1 MSSPDS
7 PASTQHGPSKL
18 FHILGGLG
26 VLLLIVGSVN
36 GLTWAPPEQ
45 HMGDVSRIVY
55 VHVPSAWNCL
65 LVFTI
70 AFAFA
75 VASLWTGRT
84 GADTAMLGAVEVGVV
99 LNVLLLATGML
110 FARPTWGIWWDWDV
124 RLTTSLVALIFY
136 SGVLALRALIDD
148 PRQRATWS
156 AVATV
161 LAYVN
166 VPLIYFS
173 VRWWRSLHQIQS
185 TPGTVSDG
193 IVLPMRINA
202 FAILF
207 IMIWFIS
214 LRSSIEKNRLAAD
227 EIGLPNRIPETIS
240 AENSA
245 AGA

>member
-1 MSSPDS
+1 MSSTHS
-7 PASTQHGPSKL
+7 PSLTNHGPSKL
-18 FHILGGLG
+18 MHALGALG
-26 VLLLIVGSVN
+26 ALLLIIGSVN

-70 AFAFA
+70 AFCFA
-75 VASLWTGRT
+75 VASLWTGRR

-99 LNVLLLATGML
+99 LNALLLATGML

-124 RLTTSLVALIFY
+124 RLTTSLVSLILFA
-136 SGVLALRALIDD
+136 GVLALRALIDD

-161 LAYVN
+161 IAFAD
-166 VPLIYFS
+166 VPLIYFC

-185 TPGTVSDG
+185 TPDTISGG

-207 IMIWFIS
+207 LVIWFIS

-227 EIGLPNRIPETIS
+227 QVAEPERMPEAMATKP
-240 AENSA
+240 
-245 AGA
+245 